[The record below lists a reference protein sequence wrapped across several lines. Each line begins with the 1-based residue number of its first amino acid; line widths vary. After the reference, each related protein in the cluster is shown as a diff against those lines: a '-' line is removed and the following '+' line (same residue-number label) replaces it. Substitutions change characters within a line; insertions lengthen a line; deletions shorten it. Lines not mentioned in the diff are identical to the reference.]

1 MRLLALAL
9 GVVLLAGCGAVPP
22 ALQDV
27 PGGVGGGVEST
38 PVEVPITVVDPTAVG
53 IPRLG
58 VWSTLIPLGLT
69 DVDCPTEPPCL
80 ASPPV
85 TAPMQAGW
93 YAGKDPEFSGDEWQP
108 GEPGPAVI
116 AGHVD
121 GVVNGRK
128 GQPGIF
134 LRLHELVPGDQI
146 IVERNHPETPQPPL
160 TFVVT
165 SVQRYPKAAFPTEQ
179 VYGETGRPVLHLITC
194 GGEFDRESGHYIDNV
209 VVGAELA

>member
-1 MRLLALAL
+1 MIRAIALVL
-9 GVVLLAGCGAVPP
+9 GAVLLSGCGAAPNSSGTGSDLNSEVSNSSAPEPP
-22 ALQDV
+22 
-27 PGGVGGGVEST
+27 
-38 PVEVPITVVDPTAVG
+38 VVDPTAVG
-53 IPRLG
+53 IPKLG
-58 VWSTLIPLGLT
+58 AWSTLIPLGLT
-69 DVDCPTEPPCL
+69 DVDCPDEPPCL
-80 ASPPV
+80 DTPPV

-93 YAGKDPEFSGDEWQP
+93 YAGQDPEFPGDEWQP

-121 GVVNGRK
+121 GVVDGRK

-146 IVERNHPETPQPPL
+146 IVERNHPETPQSPL

-179 VYGETGRPVLHLITC
+179 VYGESGRPVLHLITC